1 MEFLKAEDLTLNPAG
16 YLVSKGNKPV
26 NNEAFISAQTSAHLF
41 CSIAAACEGK
51 TLWLIKFITS
61 ISSIRL
67 K

>member
-41 CSIAAACEGK
+41 SVLCTRYEG
-51 TLWLIKFITS
+51 
-61 ISSIRL
+61 
-67 K
+67 